1 MASGGKEYQLA
12 VRIVGKLDSSFT
24 SAVSRASSGMNGL
37 GLAGKAIGA
46 SVKFTATALAATA
59 TAVAGVAAASVKT
72 GAEFEAAM
80 SSVAATAG
88 ATEEEYKAL
97 EAAALEMGRTTS
109 KTASES
115 AAALEYMALAGWSVD
130 QSIKG
135 LPSILRLSEA
145 TGLDL
150 ARTSDLVTDSM
161 SALGVT
167 VDGLAGYLDIAA
179 KANNKSNQ
187 TAEQLMEAY
196 LGVGGTMKNLN
207 VPLEESAT
215 ALGVLANR
223 GIKGSEAGTALNAIM
238 VNLTTGSGKAG
249 TMMEKL
255 GISAFDA
262 EGNFIGLEETL
273 QALNTALQGC
283 TEEERNAALAAI
295 GGKTHVDAL
304 NDLMSGLNT
313 TTAEGVSEWAALES
327 ELSNANGALE
337 EMAATKLDNLNGD
350 MAIFKSALE
359 DTGIAI
365 YKNLQ
370 DPLRGAV
377 QFGTQEIYKLSDAL
391 KNGGFTGMIDA
402 MGGIIT
408 DCASQLAEGAPTFIN
423 TVADILE
430 AVVDGIDQ
438 NSPQIGA
445 ALGRAGSAL
454 VTALIRLTP
463 KMIVTGAHLMVEFA
477 KGIRENFPEIKAAA
491 QEAIQYLM
499 EAAKDALKGYVDFLG
514 DDEVAPF
521 EKILAL
527 IPAVAAGFA
536 GFKVIS
542 GAVSGVKGL
551 ISTFK
556 GLGKAAPIAKNGL
569 GGVGSSMSSMAKNI
583 LGVGVGLAAAAAG
596 IWLLVDAAKAIA
608 NAGPG
613 ATTALILMV
622 GGIAG
627 LIALAA
633 TMGPKLQSSQQG
645 LLAFGAAIL
654 MAAAGMAVLAFAA
667 VQIAQAGPLAIGALA
682 LLEGGIIA
690 LMAVAG
696 AMGTQ
701 LATAAPG
708 LLAFGAAI
716 ILAGAGMAIMVN
728 SAIQLAAAGGPA
740 IAVFAGLAVAV
751 AAFMVVAALLGPML
765 ISGGA
770 GMLLLGA
777 GLLLAAAG
785 MALLANTAIQL
796 SAAGA
801 PALITM
807 AALAAG
813 ILVFGAA
820 AGLLAPLLL
829 AGAAALAAFG
839 AALVV
844 VSAGAILGG
853 AALAIITACLPGLAA
868 NGATGAVAI
877 MQLGVAMMT
886 FGVGATVAGAGALV
900 AGAGLLV
907 LGAGAL
913 VAVPGSVALAAALLL
928 VAAETSSIASD
939 ALTAADSL
947 SQMVASVDLV
957 KQGLSALG
965 DFVEG
970 AAKAL
975 AGLFQSTP
983 DFSGPAQKISAS
995 VAVVATAAA
1004 ALGVAMVGANT
1015 QIAMALATLTALGA
1029 AGTMSATSITR
1040 IATALRTI
1048 GSSASSG
1055 STAMRTMASGM
1066 TQMGA
1071 AGMSSVPGMA
1081 SFATAITSASAASTR
1096 MSAGVSI
1103 IVVAFTQI
1111 GTTVT
1116 ATVAIFKNG
1125 MSAMVTAQAQVTT
1138 GMTAMRVTMMAVLM
1152 GLVND
1157 ITTQMNR
1164 AKAAVVAAVSAMRST
1179 MNFTWSLPYLKMP
1192 HIKITGSFSVDPPK
1206 APQFSVSWYKEGG
1219 ILDGAQIFGAA
1230 GNTLLGGGEAGQ
1242 EAVLPLDDLWTQMR
1256 SIMTEVI
1263 SGTDM
1268 ASFSALVDRLD
1279 AAMAGGQEST
1289 PTDLL
1294 TGLTGDPDDGGG
1306 EPGDGPL
1313 YTITFSPTYQFYGE
1327 APTQEDMTE
1336 AARMSQDEFNDMMDA
1351 WVKDHSR
1358 KSF

>member
-350 MAIFKSALE
+350 MVIFKSALE

-377 QFGTQEIYKLSDAL
+377 QFSTQEIYKLSDAL

-477 KGIRENFPEIKAAA
+477 KGIKENFPEIKAAA

-716 ILAGAGMAIMVN
+716 ILAGAGM
-728 SAIQLAAAGGPA
+728 
-740 IAVFAGLAVAV
+740 
-751 AAFMVVAALLGPML
+751 
-765 ISGGA
+765 
-770 GMLLLGA
+770 LLLGA

-886 FGVGATVAGAGALV
+886 FGAGATVAGAGALV

-1116 ATVAIFKNG
+1116 ATVALFKNG
-1125 MSAMVTAQAQVTT
+1125 MSAMVTAQAQVAS
-1138 GMTAMRVTMMAVLM
+1138 GMTAMRVTMLAVLM

-1306 EPGDGPL
+1306 EPDSGPL